1 MATYRT
7 VQPSEYPQALDLWD
21 IAFTPERAYFERY
34 FQVDPWYQQGD
45 CFGAFE
51 GDRLVS
57 AVHVCR
63 RPVEWAGRTLWCGAI
78 ANVATHPDFR
88 RQGLSRDLLRLAIE
102 LMEREGM
109 AFSMLFTGSFGHYG
123 ALGWEQV
130 HTPQRLI
137 QWGEGVQAFRH
148 SGVQESISVGEAVF
162 GEATESYWKAPPR
175 PLLLH
180 RPETYFRGWVEW
192 SWRQASTRVLG
203 GPDAGYAVF
212 TLPDQHDRHP
222 RVSEWAAMDAEGER
236 ALFRKAAELAAEAG
250 FSTLK
255 LENRPYYLTD
265 PELEELGS
273 VTTETEPHMMLRRI
287 ALPEG
292 EYAEVKRLYA
302 AGDAAWWPAD
312 GF

>member
-1 MATYRT
+1 MAAYRS
-7 VQPSEYPQALDLWD
+7 VRPNDYPQTLDLWD
-21 IAFTPERAYFERY
+21 VAFTPGRAYFERY
-34 FQVDPWYQQGD
+34 FQVDPWYREGD

-51 GDRLVS
+51 GNRLVS

-88 RQGLSRDLLRLAIE
+88 RQGLSRDLLRMAIE
-102 LMEREGM
+102 MMERDSM

-130 HTPQRLI
+130 HTPQRVINWDGI
-137 QWGEGVQAFRH
+137 QASRH
-148 SGVQESISVGEAVF
+148 SGVQEDIAVCDAVV

-180 RPETYFRGWVEW
+180 RPEVYFRGWVEW
-192 SWRQASTRVLG
+192 NWRQQSARLLASEG
-203 GPDAGYAVF
+203 AGYAVF
-212 TLPDQHDRHP
+212 VVPDRKERHL
-222 RVSEWAAMDAEGER
+222 RITEWAAMDAEGES
-236 ALFRKAAELAAEAG
+236 ALFRKAAELAADAG
-250 FSTLK
+250 FSS
-255 LENRPYYLTD
+255 LELGKRPYYLTD
-265 PELEELGS
+265 ADLKQLGS
-273 VTTETEPHMMLRRI
+273 VTPETEPHMMLRRI
-287 ALPEG
+287 ALPQA